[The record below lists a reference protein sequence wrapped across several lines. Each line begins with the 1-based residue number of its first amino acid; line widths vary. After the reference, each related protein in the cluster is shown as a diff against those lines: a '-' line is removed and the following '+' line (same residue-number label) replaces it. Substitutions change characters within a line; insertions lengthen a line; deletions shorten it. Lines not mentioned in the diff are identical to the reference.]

1 MAGST
6 RHQKPGFCL
15 NISGLMHDFSEK
27 PGFFDLSHI
36 LLLVQFVGVLM
47 SVFSQK
53 YLLYICHRKRYLRR
67 HKCYNACYGFT
78 LIELLVVI
86 MIIGILS
93 AIALPAFLSQVNKA
107 KEVEAIQATKY
118 LSDRQSDRFGQESN
132 FTNKLNQLD
141 FYLPRETENYCY
153 QVFVDNN
160 SLNGAVHVGLSKKT
174 GLKSYVSV
182 VYYQNGQIQP
192 CSPVPIQVSCSASS
206 LQVVV
211 LIANVVANPKK
222 YCP

>member
-15 NISGLMHDFSEK
+15 NISGLMHNFSDK
-27 PGFFDLSHI
+27 PGFFELSPI
-36 LLLVQFVGVLM
+36 LLLVHFMGVLM
-47 SVFSQK
+47 SVFIYK
-53 YLLYICHRKRYLRR
+53 FLLYICHHKRYLRR
-67 HKCYNACYGFT
+67 HKCYNAHYGFT

-118 LSDRQSDRFGQESN
+118 LSDRQSDRFHQELN
-132 FTNKLNQLD
+132 FTDNLNQLN
-141 FYLPRETENYCY
+141 FYLDEKTENYCY
-153 QVFVDNN
+153 NVFVDNN
-160 SLNGAVHVGLSKKT
+160 SLNGSVHVGLSKKT

-182 VYYQNGQIQP
+182 VYYQNGQILKCQP
-192 CSPVPIQVSCSASS
+192 VSIQVSCSASS
-206 LQVVV
+206 LQVAV